1 MSIEHQPA
9 RILIVED
16 EVIVALDLKT
26 QLEDQGYAIVG
37 IAESGDRAL
46 ALARQAKPDLTLMD
60 VRLKGPMDGIQAAAV
75 MARELGTPVIFLTSF
90 SDPETVQRAA
100 ETGPYGYL
108 TKPFEFKELR
118 AAIEIA
124 LYKSRMERRLRDS
137 DRWFTSTL
145 RCVQDGILVT
155 EVDGRVRFMNSA
167 AESLTGW
174 SLNEATG
181 HPLADLL
188 HFASGA
194 DIQTSAERALNEDRV
209 IGVEHARRLIARDGH
224 EVPVD
229 ESAAPIDDD
238 RGERL
243 GAVVVLRDVTERL
256 RHEERLRASEQR
268 FRSAFDHA
276 PLGMALVSL
285 DGHFIQVND
294 ALCRLLNGDA
304 ARFKGCLHQD
314 LTHPDDREHEQAR
327 LHDLLAG
334 GAGVVQFEKR
344 YLPRGGDCPVCTLV
358 SVSLLREDEDPVCYL
373 YQVHD
378 LTAQRKAAEQL
389 AELAEQRM
397 KTQMAEAAS
406 RAKNEFLSR
415 MSHELRTPL
424 NAVLGFA
431 QLMKMKGASE
441 NPSAA
446 AYTEHILQAGQHLL
460 LLVDDVLDLQR
471 VSSGAMNLHVTSVL
485 IEPSVVM
492 TQDFLAPLAG
502 QYQVRMERELT
513 PGLTV
518 MADEIRLR
526 QVLLNVGSNAIKY
539 NKLGGRV
546 QWRTDVSTPGRVR
559 LFVDDTGVGISPQ
572 AMARLFQPFD
582 RLGKEGTAIPGT
594 GLGMVIARG
603 LMEQMG
609 GTLTVTSQLGEGTS
623 VCLEFASA

>member
-1 MSIEHQPA
+1 MSVEHQPA

-16 EVIVALDLKT
+16 EVVVALDLKT

-37 IAESGDRAL
+37 MAESGEQAL
-46 ALARQAKPDLTLMD
+46 ALAREGKPDLTLMD

-75 MARELGTPVIFLTSF
+75 MAQELRAPVIFLTSF

-124 LYKSRMERRLRDS
+124 LYKSGMERRLRDS

-145 RCVQDGILVT
+145 RCVQDGVLVT
-155 EVDGRVRFMNSA
+155 EVDGRVRFMNAA

-174 SLNEATG
+174 TLNEAAG
-181 HPLADLL
+181 HPLAELL
-188 HFASGA
+188 QFAGEAESR
-194 DIQTSAERALNEDRV
+194 TSAERALHEDRV
-209 IGVEHARRLIARDGH
+209 IGVLHARRLLARNGQ

-229 ESAAPIDDD
+229 ESAAPIDDE

-285 DGHFIQVND
+285 DGHFIQLND
-294 ALCRLLNGDA
+294 ALCRLLKGDA
-304 ARFKGCLHQD
+304 ARIKGCLHQD

-327 LHDLLAG
+327 LHDLLVG

-344 YLPRGGDCPVCTLV
+344 YLPSSGDSAICTLV
-358 SVSLLREDEDPVCYL
+358 SVSLIREDEDPVCYL

-397 KTQMAEAAS
+397 KTQVAEAAS

-431 QLMKMKGASE
+431 QLMKMKGVAES
-441 NPSAA
+441 PSAA

-460 LLVDDVLDLQR
+460 TLVDDVLDLQR
-471 VSSGAMNLHVTSVL
+471 VTTGAMKLHVAPVSITR
-485 IEPSVVM
+485 SVVM

-502 QYQVRMERELT
+502 QYQVRMEHELE

-526 QVLLNVGSNAIKY
+526 QVLLNIGSNAIKY
-539 NKLGGRV
+539 NKPGGRV
-546 QWRTDVSTPGRVR
+546 LWRTDMSTSGRVR
-559 LFVDDTGVGISPQ
+559 LFVEDTGVGISPQ
-572 AMARLFQPFD
+572 AMAHLFQPFD
-582 RLGKEGTAIPGT
+582 RLGKEGSAIPGT
-594 GLGMVIARG
+594 GLGMLIARG

-623 VCLEFASA
+623 VCLEFSAA